1 MVNCWAMR
9 TSRESEEHREFVNEE
24 LDNGRLRQ
32 GWGWNPSQDLH
43 RLQDLWHKREEL
55 TKDQQK
61 AARHWRMGNWR
72 KGVGQEIEEDYM
84 KIDDLV
90 VAPNMPDDGL
100 FTICRIV
107 GPYSFE
113 LSEEHEDFG
122 HTRPVDVLTRGGV
135 SNGHE
140 LVHAGLRRSF
150 RCRARLWNVRRFEE
164 SLNEIVKKC
173 VGGNAPHELRH
184 GWTPQNLVE
193 ITLPRL
199 FRKELASLADQL
211 ETELS
216 KHVRGEEWEP
226 VLQLALE
233 HMFPVSVEHTGGPQE
248 HGADLEIK
256 IRNPFEQ
263 NADWIVPVQVKD
275 YENQVD
281 ANVVAKLEEAFESR
295 SRVGQV
301 IAVVLL
307 VSNAEKSVEL
317 EMRMGELSKKH
328 GVPFVFCG
336 RDRFRRLLTQGL
348 LRRPMDL
355 DVN

>member
-1 MVNCWAMR
+1 MNCWAMR
-9 TSRESEEHREFVNEE
+9 TSRDEEKHRKFVRDE
-24 LDNGRLRQ
+24 LYDGRLRQ
-32 GWGWNPSQDLH
+32 GWGWCRSQDLH

-55 TKDQQK
+55 TEDQRE

-72 KGVGQEIEEDYM
+72 KGVGQEKEEDYM

-90 VAPNMPDDGL
+90 VVPNMPDDGL

-107 GPYSFE
+107 GPYRFE
-113 LSEEHEDFG
+113 RSEDHKDFG
-122 HTRPVDVLTRGGV
+122 HIRPVEVLTRGGV
-135 SNGHE
+135 SNDHQ
-140 LVHAGLRRSF
+140 LVDAGLRRSF

-164 SLNEIVKKC
+164 SLSEIVKEC
-173 VGGNAPHELRH
+173 VGGNAPHELRR

-193 ITLPRL
+193 VTLPRL
-199 FRKELASLADQL
+199 FKKELAPLADQL
-211 ETELS
+211 VTELS
-216 KHVRGEEWEP
+216 KYVRGEEWEP

-256 IRNPFEQ
+256 IRNPFQQ

-275 YENQVD
+275 HVNQVD
-281 ANVVAKLEEAFESR
+281 AQVDVQLEEAFDSR
-295 SRVGQV
+295 RRAGQV

-307 VSNAEKSVEL
+307 VSNAEAS
-317 EMRMGELSKKH
+317 GELKKRMKELTKKH

-336 RDRFRRLLTQGL
+336 RDRFRRLLTQGF
-348 LRRPMDL
+348 LRRPMDM